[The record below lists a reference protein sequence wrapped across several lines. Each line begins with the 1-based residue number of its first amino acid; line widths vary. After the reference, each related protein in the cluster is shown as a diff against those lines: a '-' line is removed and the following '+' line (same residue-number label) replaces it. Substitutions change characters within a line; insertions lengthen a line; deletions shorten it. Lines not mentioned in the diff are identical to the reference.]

1 MYVRQ
6 IVTAI
11 RGTHPHLMINCS
23 FACNKYFH
31 TAVVICRSSLWLKIT
46 KKSQGKVPPPEGLTI
61 GYRRHLKHFLTARP
75 ELSKISSAPSLK
87 KALKYR
93 DRHSSLQFLSVICS
107 CRASSSLLENE
118 SLRRRYE
125 ITSLTLRIL
134 WRRKSPPSLWCIRD
148 WIATLYPQFLLFDR
162 LKDIWLSR
170 ILRHFDPIGL
180 RNAFI
185 SAGRGSPATK
195 HLLRL

>member
-1 MYVRQ
+1 MRQ

-46 KKSQGKVPPPEGLTI
+46 KKSQGNLPPEGLTI
-61 GYRRHLKHFLTARP
+61 GYRRHLKHFKQTDQ
-75 ELSKISSAPSLK
+75 SSAKFPRSLVK
-87 KALKYR
+87 KGFKIQR
-93 DRHSSLQFLSVICS
+93 QTKSLQFLSVICS
-107 CRASSSLLENE
+107 CRASSLLENE

-134 WRRKSPPSLWCIRD
+134 RRRKSPPSL
-148 WIATLYPQFLLFDR
+148 
-162 LKDIWLSR
+162 
-170 ILRHFDPIGL
+170 
-180 RNAFI
+180 
-185 SAGRGSPATK
+185 
-195 HLLRL
+195 

>member
-1 MYVRQ
+1 MRQ

-46 KKSQGKVPPPEGLTI
+46 KKSQGNLPPEGLTI

-134 WRRKSPPSLWCIRD
+134 
-148 WIATLYPQFLLFDR
+148 
-162 LKDIWLSR
+162 
-170 ILRHFDPIGL
+170 
-180 RNAFI
+180 
-185 SAGRGSPATK
+185 
-195 HLLRL
+195 